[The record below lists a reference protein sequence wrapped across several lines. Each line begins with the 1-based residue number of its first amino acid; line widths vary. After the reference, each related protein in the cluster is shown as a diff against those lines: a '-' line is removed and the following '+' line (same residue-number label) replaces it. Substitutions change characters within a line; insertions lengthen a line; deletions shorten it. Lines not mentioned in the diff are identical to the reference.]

1 MDGPAQYGDVNSDLR
16 GSSLVNGVRVRV
28 PGSFAGILPVSPSEE
43 DMVFEIHTF
52 IGLRHAL
59 NPGDVALDIGCSY
72 GIMSTLMG
80 KMVGASGGGGRCH
93 SFEANPDVIRMARLL
108 LAENGLERTVTVHN
122 LAVSDRS
129 GEVRFNIAPGYKSV
143 SSSINPEIR
152 KMVDGVTARNV
163 RAVTID
169 EFCLAGGITPGCIK
183 IDIEGSECVAV
194 RGMRRII
201 DGAHPDLVIETH
213 GLEIDGIGGDLPELT
228 QTLESAG
235 YRLMDMV
242 SGEIVSARRYASD
255 NGNRLGVLMAS
266 TRLSD
271 SAVAG
276 PIQRDIRAAK
286 A

>member
-1 MDGPAQYGDVNSDLR
+1 MDGPVQYGDVDSDR
-16 GSSLVNGVRVRV
+16 HGSSLVNGVRVRV

-43 DMVFEIHTF
+43 DMAFEIHTF

-59 NPGDVALDIGCSY
+59 NPGDVALDVGCSY
-72 GIMSTLMG
+72 GVMSTLMG
-80 KMVGASGGGGRCH
+80 KMVGASGRCH

-143 SSSINPEIR
+143 ASSINPDIR
-152 KMVDGVTARNV
+152 KTVEGVTARNV
-163 RAVTID
+163 RAITID

-201 DGAHPDLVIETH
+201 DRAHPDLIVETH
-213 GLEIDGIGGDLPELT
+213 QSEINGIGGDLLELT
-228 QTLESAG
+228 STLESAG

-255 NGNRLGVLMAS
+255 NGRRLGTVMAS

-271 SAVAG
+271 GAVAG